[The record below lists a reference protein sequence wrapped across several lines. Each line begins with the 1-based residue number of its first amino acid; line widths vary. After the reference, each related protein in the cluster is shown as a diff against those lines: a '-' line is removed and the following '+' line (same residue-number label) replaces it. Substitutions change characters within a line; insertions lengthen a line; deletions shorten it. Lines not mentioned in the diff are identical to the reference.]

1 VRRLAVTIA
10 CFVWLTLPAAGQTK
24 SLAASPES
32 ERVIVNGERVAPD
45 AAVHDFV
52 ESYPAPAAVSGK
64 IARWRIAACPVTVGL
79 PKTMSA
85 FVTARVKA
93 VASRVGAPVAAG
105 CKPNI
110 DIVFTFN
117 PQRLMDQVRATSPF
131 LLGYHDDAQAERV
144 AQVVHPVQAWY
155 TTQTTD
161 LIGHPTIDTKQIHA
175 GVISIPTIFGN
186 AYVPEIPFTQVTGF
200 RIGDG
205 LSDELYHVIIVA
217 DLAAVGK
224 EPIGPVA
231 DYIAMLALAQTGS
244 FDACQPMASIVN
256 LMASG
261 CDGRKPDAITDFD
274 LAYLRALY
282 CIDPRGSAGAQRGD
296 IASRMKKSLE
306 GG

>member
-1 VRRLAVTIA
+1 L
-10 CFVWLTLPAAGQTK
+10 VWLTLPAAGQTR

-52 ESYPAPAAVSGK
+52 ESYSPPAAVSGK

-79 PKTMSA
+79 PKPMSA

-93 VASRVGAPVAAG
+93 LASKVGAPVAAG

-110 DIVFTFN
+110 DIVFTLN
-117 PQRLMDQVRATSPF
+117 PQVLMDQVRAKSPY

-144 AQVVHPVQAWY
+144 ARVAHPVQAWY
-155 TTQTTD
+155 TTQTAD
-161 LIGHPTIDTKQIHA
+161 LIGHPTIDTKQIHG
-175 GVISIPTIFGN
+175 GVITIPTDYGN
-186 AYVPEIPFTQVTGF
+186 AYAPEIPFTHVTGN
-200 RIGDG
+200 RLSDG
-205 LSDELYHVIIVA
+205 LSGELYHIIIVA

-244 FDACQPMASIVN
+244 FDACRPAASIVN
-256 LMASG
+256 LMVPD
-261 CDGRKPDAITDFD
+261 CDGRRPQAITDFD

-282 CIDPRGSAGAQRGD
+282 RIDPRGSAGAQRGD